1 MANDELAAR
10 LGVAMERWS
19 LSDAEPVSE
28 TPTSWV
34 LRVASNGGTRGLK
47 LLKPYGFDEIN
58 GARLMQWWGGNGAA
72 AIEAI
77 DGHDVLMEWLE
88 GTTLADMVRADNSRD
103 AAATEVLCTI
113 VARLHRKRTTAL
125 PELWPLDHWMRQLRE
140 SDLAF
145 LPTDTRPLW
154 QRAQAML
161 TDLLATT
168 TERVPLHGDL
178 HHENVIGSG
187 SDWRVID
194 PKGLIGDP
202 HYEAANIFRNP
213 HGAEEL
219 ALRPG
224 RINRLADTFERQL
237 GWKARRVMQWAAVH
251 SAISAIWDHQAGR
264 VFEFELR
271 LLPVL
276 LAAVDRRTA

>member
-28 TPTSWV
+28 TQTSWV
-34 LRVASNGGTRGLK
+34 LRVASPAGPCALK
-47 LLKPYGFDEIN
+47 LLKPYGFDELH
-58 GARLMQWWGGNGAA
+58 GAHLMQWWDGDGAA
-72 AIEAI
+72 TIEAI

-88 GTTLADMVRADNSRD
+88 GTTLADVVRADNGRD
-103 AAATEVLCTI
+103 AEATDVLCNV
-113 VARLHRKRTTAL
+113 VARLHRTRKTAP
-125 PELWPLDHWMRQLRE
+125 PELWTLDDWMRQLRE

-161 TDLLATT
+161 ADLLATT
-168 TERVPLHGDL
+168 TAQVPLHGDL

-187 SDWRVID
+187 KAWRVID

-237 GWKARRVMQWAAVH
+237 GWNARRVMQWAAVH
-251 SAISAIWDHQAGR
+251 SAISAIWDHARGQ

-271 LLPVL
+271 LLPAL

>member
-1 MANDELAAR
+1 MANDELAVR
-10 LGVAMERWS
+10 LGAAMERWS

-34 LRVASNGGTRGLK
+34 LKATSPAGPYALK

-58 GARLMQWWGGNGAA
+58 GARLMQWWGGDGAA

-88 GTTLADMVRADNSRD
+88 GDTLADRVRADNSRD
-103 AAATEVLCTI
+103 PEATEVFCDV
-113 VARLHRKRTTAL
+113 VARLHSKRDAAP
-125 PELWPLDHWMRQLRE
+125 PELWTLDYWMRQLQQ
-140 SDLAF
+140 SDLSF
-145 LPTDTRPLW
+145 LPAAARPLW
-154 QRAQAML
+154 QRAQAIL
-161 TDLLATT
+161 DDLLATT
-168 TERVPLHGDL
+168 TVRAPLHGDL

-187 SDWRVID
+187 SHWRVID
-194 PKGLIGDP
+194 AKGLIGDP
-202 HYEAANIFRNP
+202 LYEVANIFRNP

-224 RINRLADTFERQL
+224 RINRLADTFERRL
-237 GWKARRVMQWAAVH
+237 GWNARRVMQWAVVH
-251 SAISAIWDHQAGR
+251 SAISAIWDHAAGR
-264 VFEFELR
+264 LFQFELR

-276 LAAVDRRTA
+276 LAAVDRRE